1 MKIPHIQFLLALNIT
16 LIKNESIFEKL
27 SESIFEN
34 KFVHSPY
41 LGHAYCPATISEPQV
56 HTTKETAPEGEQ
68 TSCVILDESET
79 YKDDFVVRFSP
90 LKDEASII
98 IERHLHHFY
107 AGDVLQRRVL
117 KHWIPVN
124 FSYYRI
130 DRHEKR
136 DLSKFYRIGD
146 EVVCMY

>member
-1 MKIPHIQFLLALNIT
+1 MLLT
-16 LIKNESIFEKL
+16 P
-27 SESIFEN
+27 N
-34 KFVHSPY
+34 KR
-41 LGHAYCPATISEPQV
+41 
-56 HTTKETAPEGEQ
+56 TTNETAPEGEQ

-79 YKDDFVVRFSP
+79 HKDDFTFKISP

-107 AGDVLQRRVL
+107 AGDILEKRVL

-124 FSYYRI
+124 FSHYRI
-130 DRHEKR
+130 DRDDKR
-136 DLSKFYRIGD
+136 DLSRFYKVED